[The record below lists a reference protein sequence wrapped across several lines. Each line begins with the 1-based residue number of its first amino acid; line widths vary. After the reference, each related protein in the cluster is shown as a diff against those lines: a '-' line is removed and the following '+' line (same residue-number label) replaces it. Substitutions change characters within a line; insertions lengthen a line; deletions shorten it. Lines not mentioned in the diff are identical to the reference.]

1 MKAKPLITL
10 HIAIIG
16 FLFSTLGYAN
26 MFNFGKNK
34 SRFDWVAQAS
44 APKGYIMRI
53 IEGTFYYHDEEGG
66 LYIPEGASVGNKD
79 PWGDASHS
87 HNVGEQYKA
96 LPDRLD
102 IRFFSFTENKLY
114 RGSFDLP
121 YDKILALFKEGAK
134 GSRYG
139 KDQPG
144 YRSITAGI
152 APGGAVA
159 VWVKGVSGTREVFFG
174 QAEEYEDDLHATA
187 GYLLVGKDR
196 DDYVKRYIN
205 DMPSQ
210 IQEQVKTNTIPFGI
224 WAKYRSRYRFV
235 PVFKIPLFHKY
246 YSYTFFSGE
255 NWDEPYPI
263 TDEATQAK
271 PVPKAIIHQYVLE
284 NGKPSRGFGVL
295 FDFEEINDALKK
307 LSQENELVYIEIDPK
322 SKEGVDHVRLYNSK
336 ESVWLK
342 KNKIKQ

>member
-1 MKAKPLITL
+1 MKVKHFIVFNIL
-10 HIAIIG
+10 IIG
-16 FLFSTLGYAN
+16 FLCSSLGCAN

-34 SRFDWVAQAS
+34 TRFDWVAQAS

-53 IEGTFYYHDEEGG
+53 IDGTFYYHDEAGG

-139 KDQPG
+139 KDHPG
-144 YRSITAGI
+144 YNSITAGI

-196 DDYVKRYIN
+196 DDYVSRYIN
-205 DMPSQ
+205 DMPTHV
-210 IQEQVKTNTIPFGI
+210 QEQIKTNTIPFGI
-224 WAKYRSRYRFV
+224 WAKYRARYRFV
-235 PVFKIPLFHKY
+235 PVFKIPLARDY
-246 YSYTFFSGE
+246 YNMSFFSGE
-255 NWDEPYPI
+255 SWRGSYPI
-263 TDEATQAK
+263 TSLEK
-271 PVPKAIIHQYVLE
+271 IESSPVPLLITHQYRLE
-284 NGKPSRGFGVL
+284 NGNPSRGFTTR
-295 FDFEEINDALKK
+295 FDFEEINEAFKK
-307 LSQENELVYIEIDPK
+307 LSHGDELVFIEIDPK
-322 SKEGVDHVRLYNSK
+322 PKEGVGHVRLYNSK

-342 KNKIKQ
+342 KYTID